1 MIIVT
6 QIIHSNNLFVTLCYI
21 LNSFGFT
28 IVNCYIPNYTCIT
41 WVKTC
46 MKFSCIKDHNYHDY
60 CPSFVVISIIN
71 IHTVFC
77 CFFLVFVFVF
87 FFYTGNEIYTANMSD
102 LNPPGTKS
110 LLLNA

>member
-1 MIIVT
+1 
-6 QIIHSNNLFVTLCYI
+6 
-21 LNSFGFT
+21 
-28 IVNCYIPNYTCIT
+28 
-41 WVKTC
+41 

-71 IHTVFC
+71 IHTVFG
-77 CFFLVFVFVF
+77 F
-87 FFYTGNEIYTANMSD
+87 FFGFFFTGNEIYTANMSD

>member
-1 MIIVT
+1 MIKT
-6 QIIHSNNLFVTLCYI
+6 YLLPKLHSNNLFVTLCYI
-21 LNSFGFT
+21 LNWLHT
-28 IVNCYIPNYTCIT
+28 CKLLYPKLYCIT
-41 WVKTC
+41 WIKTC

-71 IHTVFC
+71 IHT
-77 CFFLVFVFVF
+77 F
-87 FFYTGNEIYTANMSD
+87 FFFTGNEIYTANMSD

>member
-1 MIIVT
+1 
-6 QIIHSNNLFVTLCYI
+6 
-21 LNSFGFT
+21 
-28 IVNCYIPNYTCIT
+28 
-41 WVKTC
+41 

-71 IHTVFC
+71 IHTGFFC
-77 CFFLVFVFVF
+77 FVF
-87 FFYTGNEIYTANMSD
+87 FTGNEIYTANMSD